1 MWMTSRSCQSGGVL
15 GLKFGFKAGACAGMA
30 CNNKSVSNLYY
41 FDSSLYFKKFCV
53 CVCVQG
59 CVRVS
64 LSLPDIF
71 TTHIHSYGVV
81 LYALII
87 MGKQHACL
95 HMGVGTASP
104 FNQFLMEELLS
115 T

>member
-1 MWMTSRSCQSGGVL
+1 M
-15 GLKFGFKAGACAGMA
+15 
-30 CNNKSVSNLYY
+30 SV
-41 FDSSLYFKKFCV
+41 
-53 CVCVQG
+53 
-59 CVRVS
+59 
-64 LSLPDIF
+64 SLPDIF